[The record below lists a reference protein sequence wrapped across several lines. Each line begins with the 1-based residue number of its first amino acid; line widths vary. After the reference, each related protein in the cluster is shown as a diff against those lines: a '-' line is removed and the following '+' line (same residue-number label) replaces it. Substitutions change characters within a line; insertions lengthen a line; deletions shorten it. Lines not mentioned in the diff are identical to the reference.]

1 MKTLEQY
8 LETFQKEEFE
18 IIVYVNKGWGGA
30 GLLEGYHEITSYFP
44 AMIDL
49 RSGEC
54 IVEDGR
60 IECLVRNENY
70 EKDEYFKFTDNGIYH
85 LLVTKC
91 VQKELGPEMLA
102 SMNNRYL
109 LKRIIEENPSCPELE
124 AIREKYTRDIII
136 KVSDTEFIL
145 DRNLGWFEGEAGI
158 LGGSCTV
165 YLYLDKNSKENAKKA
180 SARFEEL
187 IHEIERLDIMFKDYC
202 ALQMLDSANEWKENE
217 DDHDITADIFKDK
230 MGTPNEMVIY
240 YNGKADILYSDGYM
254 FGGHAIQVSIDA
266 DNKIKDCEI
275 VG

>member
-8 LETFQKEEFE
+8 LVTFQKEEFE

-70 EKDEYFKFTDNGIYH
+70 EKDEYFKFTDNGIYR

-109 LKRIIEENPSCPELE
+109 LKKVIEENPSCPELE
-124 AIREKYTRDIII
+124 AIREEYTKEIII
-136 KVSDTEFIL
+136 KVCETEFVL
-145 DRNLGWFEGEAGI
+145 DRNLGWFEGEAEI
-158 LGGSCTV
+158 LGGPCSV
-165 YLYLDKNSKENAKKA
+165 YLYLDRNSKEKAKKA
-180 SARFEEL
+180 SARFESLMLNIEGLDL
-187 IHEIERLDIMFKDYC
+187 IFKDYC
-202 ALQMLDSANEWKENE
+202 ALNMLDSANEWKENE
-217 DDHDITADIFKDK
+217 DDSDITTDIFKEK
-230 MGTPNEMVIY
+230 MGMPNEMVVHS
-240 YNGKADILYSDGYM
+240 NGKVEILYSDGDM
-254 FGGHAIQVSIDA
+254 FGGHAIQISVNA
-266 DNKIKDCEI
+266 DNEIKDCEI